1 MADGHSLAGMTAA
14 YYALTYIGFAAPYL
28 LSRSTRLT
36 GYPALLVATAAL
48 ALATAALVSRRL
60 TGDAVTVVPVGPR
73 S

>member
-1 MADGHSLAGMTAA
+1 
-14 YYALTYIGFAAPYL
+14 
-28 LSRSTRLT
+28 
-36 GYPALLVATAAL
+36 VATAAL